1 MKPLNYRNL
10 CNALVVTMVAGA
22 YCWASYLSINNAQG
36 KPQLPARIG
45 YVNDFAQVVDDA
57 TKQRLEN
64 ILDGLKKK
72 TGIELNVATVQNT
85 GELGIFSFSRQ
96 LAGEW
101 RVGSRIS
108 AGKTLLLVV
117 SVDEKTVFTQLSKS
131 VQGELP
137 EGILGELNQRVRGP
151 INTGHFGQGL
161 TDWVDNFIAAIGKKQ
176 GFSLQDVDPSQS
188 VASNVSAPVSNATPS
203 PTINNEVTTVPLES
217 AVKRDTPLAS
227 RPRIATAPSKETT
240 TEDDLDE
247 SEEVE
252 LTLTLPL
259 PERINKLKEFLVE
272 YPNSKSKPRA
282 IELLISTYAGLG
294 DQRLKNGDSASGI
307 EQMMLAISEAPSN
320 ISDKLFSG
328 VIAQIPLNLFY
339 RGQREAAI
347 EAARKIETKFGTD
360 AKHLVGLAGFYL
372 GIEDGSEAS
381 RLANEALKLEPDL
394 AEAHYMLGRGLH
406 ISLRLDEAA
415 SEYKRALELDPN
427 AKRATRRSL
436 ADLKRAAGK
445 AEDALELYREQLRI
459 DPADKG
465 AKAGAVLSLFELGRV
480 DEANKELA
488 ATLQEDPRNLAV
500 ISGAAYWFAAHN
512 ETERSLEMGRQAVQ
526 LEPRYTWS
534 QIALARALIDNKR
547 PVDAERA
554 LRFARQYGKFPTL
567 DYELASAL
575 NAAGLYEEA
584 SEVLLQSFSFK
595 DDKIETRLAGRVVT
609 QQSDFIQLLAP
620 ERHAAIFQFAAADT
634 KNNAAILKSLLALAT
649 VTNQTSDSAKLD
661 ETQVAA
667 AAKEFAS
674 GSDDMRVYRQLYAA
688 GLLNKKG
695 VALQTAYELAEAA
708 RNSIESG
715 LGAPAAT
722 IATQA
727 QELRDLRARAI
738 AQGSTPDVADAP
750 REILGNLLLGRVED
764 TAGWALFNQGKTEAA
779 IEHLKRAA
787 GVLPEGTPL
796 WRTTLWHLGAA
807 LDQAGKK
814 TEALDYYIKSYNS
827 GDPDPLRRT
836 VIEQLYQKTNGSLDG
851 LDERISS
858 NRVAENALTQPTTV
872 STDKPAA
879 AESPSPIT
887 ESPAAAT
894 PEPSPT
900 SPSVAAS
907 NPPEA
912 APTASPSAS
921 PEPAVPTPTSPVDN
935 PIPSTASASQPES
948 APVRTKARV
957 TLKLSG
963 TVRDANNVALSNVV
977 VVLISPRGSVL
988 ATTTDTEGNY
998 SFIISPSLLSYRI
1011 IPSKE
1016 GFVFDPIDRVLTG
1029 LSDDQKAIDFTGK
1042 GPQKP

>member
-10 CNALVVTMVAGA
+10 CNALALTMVAGA

-45 YVNDFAQVVDDA
+45 YVNDFAQVVDEA
-57 TKQRLEN
+57 TKQRLDN
-64 ILDGLKKK
+64 SLDSLKKK

-101 RVGSRIS
+101 RVGSRGS
-108 AGKTLLLVV
+108 LGKTLLLVV

-151 INTGHFGQGL
+151 INTGDFSQGL
-161 TDWVDNFIAAIGKKQ
+161 ADWVDNFISAIGKKQ
-176 GFSLQDVDPSQS
+176 GFSLQDIDPSQS
-188 VASNVSAPVSNATPS
+188 VASDVSAPVPNSTPS
-203 PTINNEVTTVPLES
+203 PTVNNEVITAPITS
-217 AVKRDTPLAS
+217 AIKRDTPLAS
-227 RPRIATAPSKETT
+227 RPRIASAPSKEST

-282 IELLISTYAGLG
+282 IELLISSYAGLG
-294 DQRLKNGDSASGI
+294 DQRLKNGDSTSGI

-320 ISDKLFSG
+320 VSDKLFSG

-347 EAARKIETKFGTD
+347 EAARKIETKFGAD
-360 AKHLVGLAGFYL
+360 PKHLVALAGFYL
-372 GIEDGSEAS
+372 GIEDGNEAS
-381 RLANEALKLEPDL
+381 RLATEALKSEPDL

-427 AKRATRRSL
+427 AKRGTRRSL

-445 AEDALELYREQLRI
+445 PEEALELYREQLRI

-488 ATLQEDPRNLAV
+488 ATLQEDPRNLLL

-554 LRFARQYGKFPTL
+554 LRFARQYGNFPTL

-595 DDKIETRLAGRVVT
+595 DDKIETRLAGRIVT

-634 KNNAAILKSLLALAT
+634 KNNAAILKSLL
-649 VTNQTSDSAKLD
+649 
-661 ETQVAA
+661 
-667 AAKEFAS
+667 
-674 GSDDMRVYRQLYAA
+674 
-688 GLLNKKG
+688 
-695 VALQTAYELAEAA
+695 
-708 RNSIESG
+708 
-715 LGAPAAT
+715 
-722 IATQA
+722 
-727 QELRDLRARAI
+727 
-738 AQGSTPDVADAP
+738 
-750 REILGNLLLGRVED
+750 
-764 TAGWALFNQGKTEAA
+764 
-779 IEHLKRAA
+779 
-787 GVLPEGTPL
+787 
-796 WRTTLWHLGAA
+796 
-807 LDQAGKK
+807 
-814 TEALDYYIKSYNS
+814 
-827 GDPDPLRRT
+827 
-836 VIEQLYQKTNGSLDG
+836 
-851 LDERISS
+851 
-858 NRVAENALTQPTTV
+858 
-872 STDKPAA
+872 
-879 AESPSPIT
+879 
-887 ESPAAAT
+887 
-894 PEPSPT
+894 
-900 SPSVAAS
+900 
-907 NPPEA
+907 
-912 APTASPSAS
+912 
-921 PEPAVPTPTSPVDN
+921 
-935 PIPSTASASQPES
+935 
-948 APVRTKARV
+948 
-957 TLKLSG
+957 
-963 TVRDANNVALSNVV
+963 
-977 VVLISPRGSVL
+977 
-988 ATTTDTEGNY
+988 
-998 SFIISPSLLSYRI
+998 
-1011 IPSKE
+1011 
-1016 GFVFDPIDRVLTG
+1016 
-1029 LSDDQKAIDFTGK
+1029 
-1042 GPQKP
+1042 